1 MTRDADPLVE
11 DLVVLFTGLHE
22 VLVGQAAAPSAV
34 TQIAQ
39 LAVHLI
45 TPAAGAGVSLLEPD
59 GSQITAAA
67 TDAVVESIDGV
78 QDDLGEGP
86 CLSAWAS
93 AFTERVEDTGVDSRW
108 PGWSAAVARMGVGAV
123 LAVPLVTGGQTLGVI
138 KVYATAAGAFS
149 ATDERS
155 LELLAGALAAL
166 LTGGQASQD
175 PPRVS
180 TALRAFLTRQQNIDT
195 ALGVLMERHHLNRD
209 QAIAR
214 LHDSAE
220 TTHQSVAETAH
231 QLLNHP
237 QRPAD

>member
-1 MTRDADPLVE
+1 MTRAGDPLVE
-11 DLVVLFTGLHE
+11 ELVVLFSGLHE

-45 TPAAGAGVSLLEPD
+45 GPAAGAGVSLLEPD

-67 TDAVVESIDGV
+67 TDTVVTAIDGV
-78 QDDLGEGP
+78 EDELEEGP

-93 AFTERVEDTGVDSRW
+93 AIPEGVQDTAADTRW
-108 PGWSAAVARMGVGAV
+108 PGWSAAVAGMGVGAV
-123 LAVPLVTGGQTLGVI
+123 LAVPLVAGGQTLGVV
-138 KVYATAAGAFS
+138 KVYARTPGAFS

-166 LTGGQASQD
+166 LTGGQGSQD

-180 TALRAFLTRQQNIDT
+180 TALRAVLTGQQTIDT
-195 ALGVLMERHHLNRD
+195 AIGVLMERHHLDRT
-209 QAIAR
+209 QAMAR
-214 LHDSAE
+214 LQEAAE
-220 TTHQSVAETAH
+220 HEHQSVPEAAH
-231 QLLNHP
+231 RLLDP
-237 QRPAD
+237 PEGPVQ

>member
-11 DLVVLFTGLHE
+11 ELVVLFTGLHE

-34 TQIAQ
+34 RQIAQ

-67 TDAVVESIDGV
+67 TDPVVEAIDGV
-78 QDDLGEGP
+78 QDELGEGP

-93 AFTERVEDTGVDSRW
+93 ALTQRVEDTGTDTRW
-108 PGWSAAVARMGVGAV
+108 PGWSTAVAGMGVGAV
-123 LAVPLVTGGQTLGVI
+123 LAVPLVAVGQTLGVI
-138 KVYATAAGAFS
+138 KVYATTPGAFRG
-149 ATDERS
+149 TDERS

-166 LTGGQASQD
+166 LTGGQGSQD

-180 TALRAFLTRQQNIDT
+180 TALRAVLTRRQTIDT
-195 ALGVLMERHHLNRD
+195 ALGVLMERHHLDRA
-209 QAIAR
+209 QAMAR
-214 LHDSAE
+214 LQEAAE
-220 TTHQSVAETAH
+220 NDHQPVPEAARR
-231 QLLNHP
+231 LLEP
-237 QRPAD
+237 RPGPGR

>member
-45 TPAAGAGVSLLEPD
+45 GPAAGAGVSLLEPD

-67 TDAVVESIDGV
+67 TNEVITAIDAV
-78 QDDLGEGP
+78 QDELGEGP

-93 AFTERVEDTGVDSRW
+93 ASTESVEDTAADIRW
-108 PGWSAAVARMGVGAV
+108 PGWSAAVVGMGVGAV
-123 LAVPLVTGGQTLGVI
+123 LAVPLVAGGQTLGVV
-138 KVYATAAGAFS
+138 KVYARTPHAFS
-149 ATDERS
+149 GTDERS

-166 LTGGQASQD
+166 LTGGQGSQD

-180 TALRAFLTRQQNIDT
+180 TALRAVLTGRQSIDT
-195 ALGVLMERHHLNRD
+195 AAGVLMERHHLDRT
-209 QAIAR
+209 QALAR
-214 LHDSAE
+214 L
-220 TTHQSVAETAH
+220 QETAAH
-231 QLLNHP
+231 EHRSVDEVARRLLDHAQGP
-237 QRPAD
+237 GR

>member
-45 TPAAGAGVSLLEPD
+45 GPAAGAGVSLLEP
-59 GSQITAAA
+59 GGAQITAAA
-67 TDAVVESIDGV
+67 TDAVVEAVDGV
-78 QDDLGEGP
+78 EDELGEGP

-93 AFTERVEDTGVDSRW
+93 AVPERVEDTGTETRW
-108 PGWSAAVARMGVGAV
+108 PGWSTAVTGMGVGAV
-123 LAVPLVTGGQTLGVI
+123 LAVPLVAGGQTLGVI
-138 KVYATAAGAFS
+138 KVYATTPHAFS

-155 LELLAGALAAL
+155 LELLAAALAAL

-180 TALRAFLTRQQNIDT
+180 TALRAVLTRRQTVDT
-195 ALGVLMERHHLNRD
+195 ATGVLMERHHLDRT
-209 QAIAR
+209 QAMAR
-214 LHDSAE
+214 LQEAAE
-220 TTHQSVAETAH
+220 HEHQSVPEAARR
-231 QLLNHP
+231 LLDP
-237 QRPAD
+237 PEGPVR

>member
-45 TPAAGAGVSLLEPD
+45 GPAAGAGVSLLEPD
-59 GSQITAAA
+59 GSEVTAAA
-67 TDAVVESIDGV
+67 TDTVIEAIDGV
-78 QDDLGEGP
+78 QDELGEGP

-93 AFTERVEDTGVDSRW
+93 ALTERVEDPGADIRW
-108 PGWSAAVARMGVGAV
+108 PGWSTAVARMGVGAV
-123 LAVPLVTGGQTLGVI
+123 LAVPLVAGGQTLGVI
-138 KVYATAAGAFS
+138 KVYATTPHAFS

-155 LELLAGALAAL
+155 LELVAGALAAL

-180 TALRAFLTRQQNIDT
+180 TALRAVLTRQQTIDT
-195 ALGVLMERHHLNRD
+195 ATGVLMERHHLDRS
-209 QAIAR
+209 QARAR
-214 LHDSAE
+214 LQGTAE
-220 TTHQSVAETAH
+220 HEHQSVPEAARR
-231 QLLNHP
+231 LLDP
-237 QRPAD
+237 LEGPVQ